1 MRPVLYL
8 DVDGVLLPLG
18 LGRNGDTDRLR
29 VGPFHVDVYR
39 DIRARLR
46 LVLDVFD
53 VVWSTSWCDDA
64 NRDVAPIVGLPL
76 LPVLPV
82 TAHWRKLSLVREH
95 AGEERPIA
103 WIDDRLEREA
113 FAWAEARPGPALLLR
128 PPSDIGLTGA
138 DLDAILAFGREH
150 AAGADG

>member
-1 MRPVLYL
+1 MRPTLYL
-8 DVDGVLLPLG
+8 DVDGVVLPLG

-29 VGPFHVDVYR
+29 VGPFHVDVCR

-53 VVWSTSWCDDA
+53 VIWSTSWCEDA
-64 NRDVAPIVGLPL
+64 NRDVAPILGFPE

-82 TAHWRKLSLVREH
+82 TAHWRKLSLVQEH
-95 AGEERPIA
+95 AGDERPLA

-113 FAWAEARPGPALLLR
+113 FAWAEARSGPALLVR
-128 PPSDIGLTGA
+128 PPSHVGLTGK
-138 DLDAILAFGREH
+138 DLDEVLTFGRVH
-150 AAGADG
+150 LGGG